1 MFRAA
6 SAELLLESRM
16 RTAHHFQ
23 LFLCL
28 VGHRVHVVIFLVAAV
43 RSGARVGATLKRQ
56 IDDFIELHQQVTAV
70 QNRIR

>member
-1 MFRAA
+1 
-6 SAELLLESRM
+6 M

-28 VGHRVHVVIFLVAAV
+28 VRHSVHVIIFLVAAV
-43 RSGARVGATLKRQ
+43 RSDTRIGATLKRQ

-70 QNRIR
+70 QNRFR